1 MGLMKFLSF
10 KSFFILVHDKAVF
23 NSIVDS
29 NVAANV
35 KALAM
40 WRYSVFRLPGAA
52 AD

>member
-1 MGLMKFLSF
+1 MIAL
-10 KSFFILVHDKAVF
+10 
-23 NSIVDS
+23 NR
-29 NVAANV
+29 VAANV